1 MENLESKKELLK
13 NIEISQ
19 KETEDIKIKNEA
31 GNLTNLLEN
40 KRKKIK
46 ALIEETKK
54 YQRNTKKLIK
64 KRNRILKNQSIFF
77 LLLEFFILLFVNL
90 TNIYQLSISKDLIPI
105 LTILNLLIQGIFG
118 TKELLKKVYIP
129 KKTNEKRITETFL
142 EIKREEKEILNLEI
156 QLKNKV
162 AKLKKIET
170 LEKEK
175 KTLDQKQEYLNLLCE
190 LQYLIFMLIE
200 MKIKTPNLDFENKS
214 LKEKQVKIRKLEKK
228 T

>member
-77 LLLEFFILLFVNL
+77 LLLEFFILLFVLGNFFDNY
-90 TNIYQLSISKDLIPI
+90 TFFFLI
-105 LTILNLLIQGIFG
+105 
-118 TKELLKKVYIP
+118 
-129 KKTNEKRITETFL
+129 
-142 EIKREEKEILNLEI
+142 
-156 QLKNKV
+156 
-162 AKLKKIET
+162 
-170 LEKEK
+170 
-175 KTLDQKQEYLNLLCE
+175 C
-190 LQYLIFMLIE
+190 
-200 MKIKTPNLDFENKS
+200 
-214 LKEKQVKIRKLEKK
+214 
-228 T
+228 